1 MKAKIIISLMILL
14 IITCCSPNEKQHR
27 KIDGAWSLVSYLTVS
42 KDTIVGRY
50 VGKDVVGSQIKVWS
64 QNHFVFVGRFIVGDK
79 AIDNYGGGTYKIQ
92 GSQYIETILYHK
104 NHQWVNSQPKMLVE
118 IKGDTLYQTW
128 PVNGNWQINKYDY
141 TVEKYV
147 RLK

>member
-1 MKAKIIISLMILL
+1 MKAKVVVSLMILI
-14 IITCCSPNEKQHR
+14 IITCCSPNNKQHR

-42 KDTIVGRY
+42 KDTVVGRY
-50 VGKDVVGSQIKVWS
+50 VGRDVVGSQIKVWS

-79 AIDNYGGGTYKIQ
+79 AVDNYGGGTYTLV

-104 NHQWVNSQPKMLVE
+104 NHQWVNSQPRMLAE

-128 PVNGNWQINKYDY
+128 PVNDKWQINKYDY